1 MLKQDLYKN
10 TILKELYF
18 LRQASCAELSDRT
31 KKSLPLIQKVVN
43 EMIEDGYL
51 HETGL
56 APSTGGRR
64 PAVYSLKPH
73 SMYIVSVAMDQFF
86 TKIEVLDTC
95 NHCIISRELELA
107 LFKRDRIL
115 DTLLENIQKV
125 ISETAIDHNK
135 FIGVGIGMPG
145 FVDFKQGHNYSF
157 FENEE
162 RPVAKYLNEKLGL
175 PVYIDNDSSLI
186 ALAESSFRLCSQSKK
201 CNGA

>member
-18 LRQASCAELSDRT
+18 LRQASCPELSERT

-43 EMIEDGYL
+43 EMIDDGYL
-51 HETGL
+51 QETGL

-64 PAVYSLKPH
+64 PAMYSLKPH

-95 NHCIISRELELA
+95 NHCIISKELELP

-115 DTLLENIQKV
+115 DTLLRK
-125 ISETAIDHNK
+125 HR
-135 FIGVGIGMPG
+135 M
-145 FVDFKQGHNYSF
+145 HH
-157 FENEE
+157 
-162 RPVAKYLNEKLGL
+162 
-175 PVYIDNDSSLI
+175 
-186 ALAESSFRLCSQSKK
+186 C
-201 CNGA
+201 